1 MTKLLAEIGAF
12 LSIELAERPQ
22 CPSRGLVARISTRL
36 KTDFHCRVN
45 VNSTGFTYQNKTFT
59 FNASCSYNLL
69 YFIYARKVRQI
80 HARNLCKIHWTV
92 EIHLKH
98 LTSSLKFSTQVS
110 LLGNEWV
117 KLINDSFELTQ

>member
-1 MTKLLAEIGAF
+1 MTKLLAEIAAF
-12 LSIELAERPQ
+12 LSIELAERRQ
-22 CPSRGLVARISTRL
+22 CPRGGLVARISTRL
-36 KTDFHCRVN
+36 KADFHCLVN

-117 KLINDSFELTQ
+117 KLINDSFALTQ